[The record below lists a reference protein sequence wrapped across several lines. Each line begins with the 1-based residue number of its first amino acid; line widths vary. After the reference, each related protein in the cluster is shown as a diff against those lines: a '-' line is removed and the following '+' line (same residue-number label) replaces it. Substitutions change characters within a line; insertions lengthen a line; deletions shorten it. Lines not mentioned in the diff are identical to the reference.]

1 MGGLEKTLNNFRD
14 EKILRNL
21 LVQSLVE
28 KVEETD
34 MTKVKQEQNDRTG
47 CISQTG
53 LVLSFSILSNS
64 VQSHGL

>member
-34 MTKVKQEQNDRTG
+34 IGKQEKYKCAG
-47 CISQTG
+47 K
-53 LVLSFSILSNS
+53 VFSLNRQPS
-64 VQSHGL
+64 VYG

>member
-34 MTKVKQEQNDRTG
+34 TAKVKREQNDRTG
-47 CISQTG
+47 LSQT
-53 LVLSFSILSNS
+53 VLLLNCSVVSNS
-64 VQSHGL
+64 V

>member
-1 MGGLEKTLNNFRD
+1 MGGLEKTVNNFRD

-21 LVQSLVE
+21 LVQSLIE

-47 CISQTG
+47 CISQIG
-53 LVLSFSILSNS
+53 LVLNCSVVSNS
-64 VQSHGL
+64 V

>member
-34 MTKVKQEQNDRTG
+34 TTKVKREQNDRTG
-47 CISQTG
+47 LSQTV
-53 LVLSFSILSNS
+53 LVLNCSVVSNS
-64 VQSHGL
+64 V

>member
-21 LVQSLVE
+21 LVQSLAE

-34 MTKVKQEQNDRTG
+34 MPKVKREQNDRTG
-47 CISQTG
+47 LSQT
-53 LVLSFSILSNS
+53 VLALSSSVVSNS
-64 VQSHGL
+64 VRSHGL

>member
-21 LVQSLVE
+21 PVQSLVE

-34 MTKVKQEQNDRTG
+34 MPKVKWEQNDRTG
-47 CISQTG
+47 LSQT
-53 LVLSFSILSNS
+53 VLALSCSVVSNS
-64 VQSHGL
+64 VRSPGL

>member
-34 MTKVKQEQNDRTG
+34 MTKVKREQNDRTG
-47 CISQTG
+47 LSQTVF
-53 LVLSFSILSNS
+53 VLNCSVVSNS
-64 VQSHGL
+64 VRSHGL

>member
-34 MTKVKQEQNDRTG
+34 TAKVKREQNDRTG
-47 CISQTG
+47 LSQTV
-53 LVLSFSILSNS
+53 LVLNCSVVSNS
-64 VQSHGL
+64 V

>member
-34 MTKVKQEQNDRTG
+34 MAKVKREQNDRTG
-47 CISQTG
+47 LSQTV
-53 LVLSFSILSNS
+53 LVLNCSVVSNS
-64 VQSHGL
+64 V

>member
-14 EKILRNL
+14 AKILRNL
-21 LVQSLVE
+21 LVQSLAE

-34 MTKVKQEQNDRTG
+34 MTKVKQEQKDRTG

-53 LVLSFSILSNS
+53 LELSRSVVSNS
-64 VQSHGL
+64 MRSHGM

>member
-34 MTKVKQEQNDRTG
+34 TTKVKREQNDRTG
-47 CISQTG
+47 LSQTVF
-53 LVLSFSILSNS
+53 VLNCSVVSNS
-64 VQSHGL
+64 V